1 MDQDEK
7 RPASQTPPPETPEEP
22 PRRTAMQNFYEHFR
36 GVPLRYLDIFI
47 GGPGD
52 PGDSGISEGTRI
64 PVKKQSESPGWTP
77 LHPGP
82 FSLPAVPPA
91 GCSHS
96 RFSFL
101 RRMNSVPAK

>member
-47 GGPGD
+47 GVCAAALVILVILG
-52 PGDSGISEGTRI
+52 
-64 PVKKQSESPGWTP
+64 
-77 LHPGP
+77 
-82 FSLPAVPPA
+82 
-91 GCSHS
+91 
-96 RFSFL
+96 FL
-101 RRMNSVPAK
+101 KGRGYL

>member
-47 GGPGD
+47 GVCAAALV
-52 PGDSGISEGTRI
+52 IL
-64 PVKKQSESPGWTP
+64 V
-77 LHPGP
+77 
-82 FSLPAVPPA
+82 SL
-91 GCSHS
+91 G
-96 RFSFL
+96 FL
-101 RRMNSVPAK
+101 KGRGYL